1 MKLTN
6 IDLNELLPIYAQG
19 TPIANAIGEAVASAI
34 GAIFGRCESLPCE
47 ASRLACEAMRDDEL
61 DRVAND
67 LQIVIYDPSAGHEE
81 KARFV
86 YEFAGTRYTAGSYA
100 NLKKGLSIF
109 ADIPEYGVRIER
121 ESTWRYYIQLESP
134 PAVSIERQRIMER
147 LIPKAHRAVLGFD
160 GMDIHYGNEGESR
173 LFTPA
178 GNACADTL
186 LKGGASVRPM
196 TEIPAK
202 IVVTEFGD
210 VSAPF
215 AVDVLEQGTSIATSL
230 KRNVDFVVN
239 LYPAYISE
247 SNMSKN
253 IAFKSDAVPSSLM
266 VLIQRDCKGSIVP
279 NTTTSNIGGNG
290 VACKLPPIETYNP
303 GGYDYSQS
311 ANIDSLDAILFTSI
325 VPQPAFYFT
334 KKYAKDF
341 LQNATYNLELRSIT
355 KNYTDDKASAI
366 GRYCIALAWEIGK
379 LAAYDESL
387 NGDLLLEEIAKGDC
401 NELLFNGWL
410 KPTPQLGIG
419 GSDAWISAYA
429 NYNARAVTANWADVL
444 DTNIHKASWDGMKE
458 DILLKWQSRGI
469 IEGTVLSQLSLNAW
483 RSMFIPYPREWA

>member
-1 MKLTN
+1 MKLTDV
-6 IDLNELLPIYAQG
+6 DLNELLPIYAQG
-19 TPIANAIGEAVASAI
+19 QPIANAIGETVASAI

-47 ASRLACEAMRDDEL
+47 ASRIACDAMRDDEL
-61 DRVAND
+61 DRVAQD
-67 LQIVIYDPSAGHEE
+67 LQIVIYDPGATHEE

-109 ADIPEYGVRIER
+109 AKIPEWDVRIER

-178 GNACADTL
+178 GNTCADTL
-186 LKGGASVRPM
+186 YKGDASVRPM
-196 TEIPAK
+196 TGIPVK
-202 IVVTEFGD
+202 TVVTESGD

-215 AVDVLEQGTSIATSL
+215 EVDVLEQGTNRVTSL
-230 KRNVDFVVN
+230 RRNVNFVVN

-266 VLIQRDCKGSIVP
+266 ELIQRDYAG
-279 NTTTSNIGGNG
+279 TATSLSAFGGNN
-290 VACKLPPIETYNP
+290 VACKLPPIETYNQ

-311 ANIDSLDAILFTSI
+311 ANIDALDMILFTAI

-334 KKYAKDF
+334 KKYANDF

-355 KNYTDDKASAI
+355 KNYTDDKASSI

-379 LAAYDESL
+379 LAAIDEGL
-387 NGDLLLEEIAKGDC
+387 NGNLLLEEIARGDC

-410 KPTPQLGIG
+410 QPTPQLGIG

-429 NYNARAVTANWADVL
+429 NNKPRAVIGNWADVL
-444 DTNIHKASWDGMKE
+444 DTNVHKASWDGMKE
-458 DILLKWQSRGI
+458 DILIKWQSRVI
-469 IEGTVLSQLSLNAW
+469 IEGTVLSQLSLEAW
-483 RSMFIPYPREWA
+483 RSMFIPYPRAWA

>member
-1 MKLTN
+1 MKLTDV
-6 IDLNELLPIYAQG
+6 DLNALLPIYAQD

-47 ASRLACEAMRDDEL
+47 ASRAACDAMREDEL
-61 DRVAND
+61 DRVAQD
-67 LQIVIYDPSAGHEE
+67 LQIVIYDTSATHEE

-86 YEFAGTRYTAGSYA
+86 YEFAGSRYTAGTYA
-100 NLKKGLSIF
+100 NLKNGLSIF
-109 ADIPEYGVRIER
+109 ADIPEDDVRIER

-160 GMDIHYGNEGESR
+160 GMDIHYGNNGKSD
-173 LFTPA
+173 LFMPA

-186 LKGGASVRPM
+186 LKGDASVRPM
-196 TEIPAK
+196 TGIPAK
-202 IVVTEFGD
+202 IVVTEFGG

-215 AVDVLEQGTSIATSL
+215 EVDVLKQGTNIVTSL
-230 KRNVDFVVN
+230 NRNVDFVVN

-266 VLIQRDCKGSIVP
+266 ELIQRDCKGGIVP
-279 NTTTSNIGGNG
+279 NSTSSYIGGNG
-290 VACKLPPIETYNP
+290 VACKLPPLETYNP
-303 GGYDYSQS
+303 DGCDYSQW
-311 ANIDSLDAILFTSI
+311 ANVAVLGLILSTAIE
-325 VPQPAFYFT
+325 PQPAFYFT
-334 KKYAKDF
+334 KKYDKDF

-355 KNYTDDKASAI
+355 SNYTDDKASAI
-366 GRYCIALAWEIGK
+366 GRYCIALALEIGQ
-379 LAAYDESL
+379 LAAIDEGL
-387 NGDLLLEEIAKGDC
+387 DGDLLLLEIANGDC

-410 KPTPQLGIG
+410 KPTPQLGTG
-419 GSDAWISAYA
+419 GSEAWKTAYA
-429 NYNARAVTANWADVL
+429 QNNPRAVIANWADVL
-444 DTNIHKASWDGMKE
+444 DTNAYKASWDGMKE
-458 DILLKWQSRGI
+458 DILFKWQSRVL
-469 IEGTVLSQLSLNAW
+469 IEGTVLSQLSFDAW

>member
-6 IDLNELLPIYAQG
+6 IDINELLPIYAQDA
-19 TPIANAIGEAVASAI
+19 PIANAIGETVASAI

-47 ASRLACEAMRDDEL
+47 ASRVACDAMRDDEL
-61 DRVAND
+61 DRVAQD
-67 LQIVIYDPSAGHEE
+67 LQIVIYDPSATHEE

-109 ADIPEYGVRIER
+109 ADIPEADVRIER

-186 LKGGASVRPM
+186 LKGEASVRPM
-196 TEIPAK
+196 TGIPAK
-202 IVVTEFGD
+202 TVVTESGD

-215 AVDVLEQGTSIATSL
+215 EVDVLEQGTNRVTSL
-230 KRNVDFVVN
+230 RRNVNFVVN

-266 VLIQRDCKGSIVP
+266 ELIQRDYAG
-279 NTTTSNIGGNG
+279 TATSLSAFGGNN
-290 VACKLPPIETYNP
+290 VACKLPPIETYNQ

-311 ANIDSLDAILFTSI
+311 ANIDALDMILFTAI

-334 KKYAKDF
+334 KKYANDF

-355 KNYTDDKASAI
+355 KNYTDDKASSI

-379 LAAYDESL
+379 LAAIDEGL
-387 NGDLLLEEIAKGDC
+387 NGNLLLEEIARGDC

-410 KPTPQLGIG
+410 QPTPQLGIG

-429 NYNARAVTANWADVL
+429 NNKPRAVIGNWADVL
-444 DTNIHKASWDGMKE
+444 DTNVHKASWDGMKE
-458 DILLKWQSRGI
+458 DILIKWQSRFL
-469 IEGTVLSQLSLNAW
+469 IEGTVLSQLSLEAW
-483 RSMFIPYPREWA
+483 RSMFIPYPRAWA

>member
-1 MKLTN
+1 MKLTDV
-6 IDLNELLPIYAQG
+6 DLNELLPIYAQG
-19 TPIANAIGEAVASAI
+19 TPIANAIGGAVASAI

-47 ASRLACEAMRDDEL
+47 ASHVACDAMRDDEL
-61 DRVAND
+61 DRVAQD
-67 LQIVIYDPSAGHEE
+67 LQIVIYDPSATHEE

-86 YEFAGTRYTAGSYA
+86 YEFAGTRYTAGTYA

-109 ADIPEYGVRIER
+109 AKIPEWDVSILR

-134 PAVSIERQRIMER
+134 PAVSIERQRMMER

-160 GMDIHYGNEGESR
+160 GMDIHYGNEGKSD
-173 LFTPA
+173 LFIPA

-186 LKGGASVRPM
+186 LKGDASVRPM
-196 TEIPAK
+196 TGIPAK
-202 IVVTEFGD
+202 IVVTEFGG

-215 AVDVLEQGTSIATSL
+215 EVDVLEQGTNIVTSL
-230 KRNVDFVVN
+230 NRNVNFVVN

-253 IAFKSDAVPSSLM
+253 IAFKSDSLPASLM
-266 VLIQRDCKGSIVP
+266 ELIQRDCKGGVVP
-279 NTTTSNIGGNG
+279 NTTISNIGGNG
-290 VACKLPPIETYNP
+290 VACKLPPLETYNP
-303 GGYDYSQS
+303 DGYDYSQS
-311 ANIDSLDAILFTSI
+311 ANIDALDMILFTAI

-334 KKYAKDF
+334 KKYANDF
-341 LQNATYNLELRSIT
+341 LQNATYNLELRSNT
-355 KNYTDDKASAI
+355 TSYTDDKASAI

-379 LAAYDESL
+379 LAAIDEGL
-387 NGDLLLEEIAKGDC
+387 NGNLLLEEIARGDC

-429 NYNARAVTANWADVL
+429 NNKARAVIGNWADVL
-444 DTNIHKASWDGMKE
+444 DTNVHKASWDGMKE
-458 DILLKWQSRGI
+458 DILIKWQSRFL
-469 IEGTVLSQLSLNAW
+469 IEGTVLSQLSLEAW
-483 RSMFIPYPREWA
+483 RSMFIPYPRAWA